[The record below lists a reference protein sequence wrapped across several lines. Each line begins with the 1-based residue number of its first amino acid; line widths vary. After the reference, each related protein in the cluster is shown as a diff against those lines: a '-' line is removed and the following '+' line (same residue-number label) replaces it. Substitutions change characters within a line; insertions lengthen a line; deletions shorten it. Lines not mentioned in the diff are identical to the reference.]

1 MSVSEF
7 LKEADKRIAEIFRSA
22 PKEIEDLKNKP
33 RKMETQQNFTVIMY
47 AYCRFLFFCNHL
59 IGHRRLVKNGTV
71 SVENMKLVTEEAL
84 KQIAVH
90 CDIYGLKETKE
101 LEEKAARI
109 MKSVR
114 SAEEYFAILDRLII
128 YHNKM
133 SAGGWLDYLVNWPR
147 LGYLYDLGLIVPR
160 P

>member
-1 MSVSEF
+1 MSVSKF
-7 LKEADKRIAEIFRSA
+7 LKETDKRIQEIFRKA
-22 PKEIEDLKNKP
+22 PKEIEDLKNIP
-33 RKMETQQNFTVIMY
+33 RKQETQQNFTVIVY
-47 AYCRFLFFCNHL
+47 AFCRFLFFCNIL

-71 SVENMKLVTEEAL
+71 SLENMKLVTEESL

-90 CDIYGLKETKE
+90 CDIYGLKETKK
-101 LEEKAARI
+101 LEEDAVKAMRNV
-109 MKSVR
+109 KT
-114 SAEEYFAILDRLII
+114 AEEYLEIVDRLII

-147 LGYLYDLGLIVPR
+147 LGYLYDMGFIIPR